1 MTIDFR
7 RPRGESVRAAP
18 RKELPLMSVV
28 PGPVLISIGA
38 LVGLVAISWLF
49 TAWLQDHYSVPLSG
63 SDDHTR
69 AESSPE

>member
-1 MTIDFR
+1 
-7 RPRGESVRAAP
+7 
-18 RKELPLMSVV
+18 MSVV